1 MKKIPT
7 WALLILAFMLV
18 SAPMLINTGAD
29 VEEPFA
35 GTDSTAETL
44 VEETNPGYEAWF
56 SPLVGELPGEVE
68 SGLFAF
74 QAAMGAG
81 LLGYVFGSYRERSRR
96 EAKLRHPGSSNSSQ
110 SA

>member
-18 SAPMLINTGAD
+18 SAPMLINNGAD

-35 GTDSTAETL
+35 GTDATAETL

-56 SPLVGELPGEVE
+56 NPLVGELPGEVE

-81 LLGYVFGSYRERSRR
+81 LLGYVFGAYRERSRR
-96 EAKLRHPGSSNSSQ
+96 EAKLRHPGNSNTSQ
-110 SA
+110 ST